1 MLLCGFKEILS
12 NDKPDAKEL
21 KENLKARCM
30 VPSGKKRLNWKHLLS
45 ETNVLCPMNPDH
57 KCC

>member
-21 KENLKARCM
+21 RENLKARCM
-30 VPSGKKRLNWKHLLS
+30 VPLGKKKTELEAL
-45 ETNVLCPMNPDH
+45 
-57 KCC
+57 